1 MPFAAFLMG
10 LIGPLARQLLVSL
23 GIGLVTF
30 VGMDAAVG
38 GALSA
43 AKSSLSGLPA
53 AVTSVMALAGFF
65 TAFSVLAGA
74 MVARVSLMTLKR
86 FGKVTG

>member
-10 LIGPLARQLLVSL
+10 LVGPLARQILVSL

-30 VGMDAAVG
+30 VGMDVAIGA
-38 GALSA
+38 ALSA
-43 AKSSLSGLPA
+43 AKSSLGALPSA
-53 AVTSVMALAGFF
+53 ITAVMAMCGFF
-65 TAFSVLAGA
+65 TAFSIIAGA
-74 MVARVSLMTLKR
+74 IVARVSLVTLQR